1 MWYESK
7 QKYQKLKHRWL
18 QTHLNYLIS
27 LSTRQIKV
35 KTTLRFH
42 YTTVRNETNI
52 KKTYIL
58 VRIWES
64 WTCHCWYEVK
74 LVQALWKSVW
84 SFLKKVRIDL
94 PQRSIYT
101 ILGHLTKNLCILLQ
115 WYLFIHIHCCCG
127 HNCQKL
133 EAV

>member
-58 VRIWES
+58 VRI
-64 WTCHCWYEVK
+64 
-74 LVQALWKSVW
+74 
-84 SFLKKVRIDL
+84 
-94 PQRSIYT
+94 
-101 ILGHLTKNLCILLQ
+101 
-115 WYLFIHIHCCCG
+115 
-127 HNCQKL
+127 
-133 EAV
+133 